1 MVAVTE
7 EVARLKKEQKEAVN
21 SLEKSLAGTRTE
33 LDALRNSCTTE
44 LASLQKS
51 CRSEPDTNKLDGRWS
66 INLKLDLG
74 VTYFGGHFLGNPVVD
89 MSCWPFCR

>member
-74 VTYFGGHFLGNPVVD
+74 VILVVI
-89 MSCWPFCR
+89 F

>member
-33 LDALRNSCTTE
+33 LDALRGIDT
-44 LASLQKS
+44 KI
-51 CRSEPDTNKLDGRWS
+51 CRLNKLNKRERGRNG
-66 INLKLDLG
+66 IVMK
-74 VTYFGGHFLGNPVVD
+74 
-89 MSCWPFCR
+89 CEIR